1 MMEQELVLWSDRI
14 SYLTPVGP
22 TDRPI
27 LMAVSGDKHT
37 LMIDAG
43 NSAAHAKLFLEKLKE
58 AGRPEPTVAA
68 ITHWHWDHIF
78 GLESLDIPSIA
89 SVDTRVEMEKL
100 VPFKW
105 DDRSLD
111 ERVEEGIEIQFC
123 ADAIK
128 EEFPQQE
135 RPIRISLPDITFKDE
150 MTIDL
155 GGITC
160 VLKQVGGD
168 HAPDSVIIYIK
179 EERIAFLADAT
190 APKMYAPTWRFT
202 AKATLDMLDKIEMFN
217 ADTYIISHWKP
228 ITKEEYQAE
237 ASLLRTLSHLVAAYE
252 GDQDKMKKGL
262 EAFYGRPL
270 TNEEQETLMYFVN
283 GFIG

>member
-1 MMEQELVLWSDRI
+1 MMEQELILWSDRI

-27 LMAVSGDKHT
+27 LMAVSGDRHT

-43 NSAAHAKLFLEKLKE
+43 NSAAHAKLFLKKLKE
-58 AGRPEPTVAA
+58 AGRPQPTLEA

-78 GLESLDIPSIA
+78 GLEALDILSIA

-100 VPFKW
+100 VPFEW
-105 DDRSLD
+105 DDQSLA

-128 EEFPQQE
+128 EEFPEQE

-179 EERIAFLADAT
+179 EERMVFLADAT
-190 APKMYAPTWRFT
+190 APKMYAPTWRYT
-202 AKATLDMLDKIEMFN
+202 AQATLDMLEKIEIFD

-228 ITKEEYQAE
+228 ITREEYQAE
-237 ASLLRTLSHLVAAYE
+237 ADLLRTLSHLAAAYGGNQE
-252 GDQDKMKKGL
+252 KMEKGL
-262 EAFYGRPL
+262 EASYGREL
-270 TNEEQETLMYFVN
+270 TNEEQETLLYFVN
-283 GFIG
+283 GFKG

>member
-1 MMEQELVLWSDRI
+1 MMEQELILWSDRI

-27 LMAVSGDKHT
+27 LMAVSGDRHT

-58 AGRPEPTVAA
+58 AGRPQPTLAA

-78 GLESLDIPSIA
+78 GLEVLNIPSIA
-89 SVDTRVEMEKL
+89 SFDTRVEMEKL

-105 DDRSLD
+105 DDQSLD

-128 EEFPQQE
+128 EEYPQD
-135 RPIRISLPDITFKDE
+135 RPIRISLPDLTFRDE
-150 MTIDL
+150 LTIDL

-168 HAPDSVIIYIK
+168 HASDSVIIYIK
-179 EERIAFLADAT
+179 EERMVFLADVT
-190 APKMYAPTWRFT
+190 APKMYAPTWRYT
-202 AKATLDMLDKIEMFN
+202 AQATLDMLEKIEIFD

-228 ITKEEYQAE
+228 ITREEYQTE
-237 ASLLRTLSHLVAAYE
+237 ADLLRTLAHLAEAYG
-252 GDQDKMKKGL
+252 GDQEKMEKGL
-262 EAFYGRPL
+262 EAAYGREL
-270 TNEEQETLMYFVN
+270 TNEEQETLVYFVN
-283 GFIG
+283 GVKG

>member
-1 MMEQELVLWSDRI
+1 MEQELILWSDRI

-27 LMAVSGDKHT
+27 LMAVSGDRYT

-58 AGRPEPTVAA
+58 AGRPQPTLAA
-68 ITHWHWDHIF
+68 IIHWHWDHIF
-78 GLESLDIPSIA
+78 GLEALDIPSIA

-105 DDRSLD
+105 DDQSLD
-111 ERVEEGIEIQFC
+111 ERVEEGVEIQFC

-128 EEFPQQE
+128 EEYPQD
-135 RPIRISLPDITFKDE
+135 RPIRISLPDLTFRDE
-150 MTIDL
+150 LTIDL

-168 HAPDSVIIYIK
+168 HASDSVIIYIK
-179 EERIAFLADAT
+179 EERMVFLADAT
-190 APKMYAPTWRFT
+190 APKMYAPTWRYT
-202 AKATLDMLDKIEMFN
+202 AQATLDMLEKIEIFD

-228 ITKEEYQAE
+228 ITREEYQAE
-237 ASLLRTLSHLVAAYE
+237 ADLLRTLAHLAAAYG
-252 GDQDKMKKGL
+252 GDQEKMEKGL
-262 EAFYGRPL
+262 EAAYGREL
-270 TNEEQETLMYFVN
+270 TNEEKETLVYFVN
-283 GFIG
+283 GFKG